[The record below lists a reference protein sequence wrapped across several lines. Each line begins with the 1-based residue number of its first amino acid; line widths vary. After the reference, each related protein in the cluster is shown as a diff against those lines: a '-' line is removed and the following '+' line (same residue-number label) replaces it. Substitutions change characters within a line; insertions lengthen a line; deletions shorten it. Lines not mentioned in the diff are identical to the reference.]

1 MGVISQETGQSEKKQ
16 SETLSQESVPEFQLL
31 QVALM
36 AVPQAQR
43 GPLIARFIRTQ
54 ASRLLGAEETDLA
67 SDLPLR
73 TWGLD
78 SLKLLE
84 IKHATDRLLGIEA
97 PLSLFLS
104 DRTLTEVAVALAGD
118 IPEQGLEPNGR
129 EHPVP
134 AAASSPDLEDLR
146 LSSTQLSMW
155 SVQQLEPDS
164 IVYNLHLALGI
175 EGVVDQ
181 ALLGQA
187 FHLLAERHDILRT
200 IYRAGDNGLIQQVLP
215 LSG

>member
-84 IKHATDRLLGIEA
+84 IKHATDR
-97 PLSLFLS
+97 
-104 DRTLTEVAVALAGD
+104 
-118 IPEQGLEPNGR
+118 
-129 EHPVP
+129 
-134 AAASSPDLEDLR
+134 
-146 LSSTQLSMW
+146 
-155 SVQQLEPDS
+155 
-164 IVYNLHLALGI
+164 
-175 EGVVDQ
+175 
-181 ALLGQA
+181 
-187 FHLLAERHDILRT
+187 
-200 IYRAGDNGLIQQVLP
+200 
-215 LSG
+215 